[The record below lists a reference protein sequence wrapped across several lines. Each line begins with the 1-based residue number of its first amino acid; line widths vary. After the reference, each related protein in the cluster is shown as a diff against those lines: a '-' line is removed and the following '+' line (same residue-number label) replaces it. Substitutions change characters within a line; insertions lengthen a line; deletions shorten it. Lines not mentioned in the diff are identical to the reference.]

1 MKKDTF
7 ATIGIIAGILLSGVS
22 LSLSAQEKLNLKQ
35 CREMALKYNKEMSA
49 ANRQTEAARLMSL
62 SYKANF
68 FPNFT
73 ATGTGIYSTADGSL
87 GVPGG
92 NLPVF
97 TPNPSTGEMVSS
109 GFAYFPGLNLDY
121 KIGTVYSG
129 GVQVEQPLYMG
140 GKIRAAYKMSL
151 LGKEMAHLNETLT
164 SSEVILNT
172 DKAYV
177 LLVKAK
183 EMKKVAEKYHAL
195 LTELS
200 KNVESAHK
208 HGMKPQNDVLKV
220 QVKLNES
227 KLALRKADNAL
238 RLAGMNLCH
247 YIGRPLTT
255 QIDVSDDFPEMEK
268 EWNMQVSDITARP
281 EYGILNKQVAI
292 AEQEVKLN
300 RSELLPR
307 VGVRGS
313 YDYLHGLE
321 VNDETLMKKG
331 AFSVFLNVSVPLF
344 HFGERTNKV
353 KSAKV
358 KLEQARFEQENAN
371 EKMLLELMQAANN
384 LDESRLE
391 TELSERS
398 LAQAEENMKVSGKQY
413 EVGLETLSDYLEAQA
428 LWQQAYQT
436 KVDAHFQQYVNYV
449 AYLKAA
455 GQLQ

>member
-1 MKKDTF
+1 
-7 ATIGIIAGILLSGVS
+7 
-22 LSLSAQEKLNLKQ
+22 
-35 CREMALKYNKEMSA
+35 
-49 ANRQTEAARLMSL
+49 
-62 SYKANF
+62 
-68 FPNFT
+68 
-73 ATGTGIYSTADGSL
+73 
-87 GVPGG
+87 
-92 NLPVF
+92 
-97 TPNPSTGEMVSS
+97 
-109 GFAYFPGLNLDY
+109 
-121 KIGTVYSG
+121 
-129 GVQVEQPLYMG
+129 
-140 GKIRAAYKMSL
+140 
-151 LGKEMAHLNETLT
+151 
-164 SSEVILNT
+164 
-172 DKAYV
+172 
-177 LLVKAK
+177 
-183 EMKKVAEKYHAL
+183 
-195 LTELS
+195 
-200 KNVESAHK
+200 
-208 HGMKPQNDVLKV
+208 
-220 QVKLNES
+220 
-227 KLALRKADNAL
+227 
-238 RLAGMNLCH
+238 
-247 YIGRPLTT
+247 
-255 QIDVSDDFPEMEK
+255 
-268 EWNMQVSDITARP
+268 MQVSDITARP

-300 RSELLPR
+300 RSELLPHI
-307 VGVRGS
+307 GVRGS

-358 KLEQARFEQENAN
+358 KLEQARFEQESAN

-413 EVGLETLSDYLEAQA
+413 EVGLETDYLEAQA